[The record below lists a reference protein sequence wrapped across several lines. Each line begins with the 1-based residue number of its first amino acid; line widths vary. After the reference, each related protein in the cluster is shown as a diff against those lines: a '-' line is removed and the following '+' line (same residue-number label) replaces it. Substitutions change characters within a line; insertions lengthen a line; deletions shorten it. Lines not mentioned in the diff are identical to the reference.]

1 MARQPAAGARDRIL
15 DAASRLFLEHGVHP
29 VGLQQIIDECGCGKN
44 LLYTHFASKD
54 ELVVAYLRRCR
65 REWEAI
71 IGQSIQQ
78 AGDDPADQ
86 LIAVVRAVGG
96 QVCDPG
102 YRGCPFLNT
111 HAEFRDP
118 GHPAHRVAVEHFEA
132 LRRQLADLAARAGL
146 RDAPGVAERILLIV
160 YGLYSTGAVLGGR
173 DAVPSAIALAEQ
185 TIRAARP
192 SAHSAPSGP
201 GRLPGSSRSQQL
213 PW

>member
-1 MARQPAAGARDRIL
+1 MARQPEAGARDRIL
-15 DAASRLFLEHGVHP
+15 DVASRLFLEHGVHP

-54 ELVVAYLRRCR
+54 ELAVAYLRRCR
-65 REWEAI
+65 REWEAV
-71 IGQSIQQ
+71 IGQGIQH

-102 YRGCPFLNT
+102 YRGCPFLST

-118 GHPAHRVAVEHFEA
+118 GHPAHQVSVEHFEA

-146 RDAPGVAERILLIV
+146 RDAPGVAERILLII
-160 YGLYSTGAVLGGR
+160 YGLYSTGAVLGGQ

-185 TIRAARP
+185 TVRAAT
-192 SAHSAPSGP
+192 AVGAGGIGP
-201 GRLPGSSRSQQL
+201 PG
-213 PW
+213 

>member
-1 MARQPAAGARDRIL
+1 MARQPEAGARDRIL
-15 DAASRLFLEHGVHP
+15 DVASRLFLEHGVHP

-54 ELVVAYLRRCR
+54 ELIVAYLERCR

-71 IGQSIQQ
+71 ISQGIRE
-78 AGDDPADQ
+78 AGDDPGDQ
-86 LIAVVRAVGG
+86 LIAVVRAVGA

-118 GHPAHRVAVEHFEA
+118 GHPAHRVSVGHFEA

-146 RDAPGVAERILLIV
+146 RDAPGVAEQILLIV
-160 YGLYSTGAVLGGR
+160 YGLYSTGAVLGGQ

-185 TIRAARP
+185 TIRAAT
-192 SAHSAPSGP
+192 AVGAG
-201 GRLPGSSRSQQL
+201 GTGSSG
-213 PW
+213 

>member
-1 MARQPAAGARDRIL
+1 MARQPEAGARDRIL
-15 DAASRLFLEHGVHP
+15 DVASRLFLEHGVHP

-54 ELVVAYLRRCR
+54 ELIVAYLERCR

-71 IGQSIQQ
+71 ISQGIRE
-78 AGDDPADQ
+78 AGDDPGDQ

-118 GHPAHRVAVEHFEA
+118 GHPAHRVSVGHFEA

-146 RDAPGVAERILLIV
+146 RDAPGVAE
-160 YGLYSTGAVLGGR
+160 
-173 DAVPSAIALAEQ
+173 Q
-185 TIRAARP
+185 TIQAATAVGAGDARP
-192 SAHSAPSGP
+192 A
-201 GRLPGSSRSQQL
+201 R
-213 PW
+213 

>member
-78 AGDDPADQ
+78 AGDDPAT
-86 LIAVVRAVGG
+86 LICGPHGRG
-96 QVCDPG
+96 QVATRIP
-102 YRGCPFLNT
+102 RLPV
-111 HAEFRDP
+111 P
-118 GHPAHRVAVEHFEA
+118 QHPRRVPRPRPPRPQVSTEHFEA
-132 LRRQLADLAARAGL
+132 LRRQLADLAAQAGL
-146 RDAPGVAERILLIV
+146 RDAPGVA
-160 YGLYSTGAVLGGR
+160 
-173 DAVPSAIALAEQ
+173 
-185 TIRAARP
+185 
-192 SAHSAPSGP
+192 SG
-201 GRLPGSSRSQQL
+201 SR
-213 PW
+213 